1 MDDLHVEYPTR
12 FSEVCGRK
20 NGGDLFFEKHD
31 NVDEL
36 AEQKHIIDI
45 YSYEEEVI
53 TFSSSEDAV
62 ISF

>member
-1 MDDLHVEYPTR
+1 
-12 FSEVCGRK
+12 
-20 NGGDLFFEKHD
+20 LFFEKHD

-53 TFSSSEDAV
+53 TFSSSEDAM